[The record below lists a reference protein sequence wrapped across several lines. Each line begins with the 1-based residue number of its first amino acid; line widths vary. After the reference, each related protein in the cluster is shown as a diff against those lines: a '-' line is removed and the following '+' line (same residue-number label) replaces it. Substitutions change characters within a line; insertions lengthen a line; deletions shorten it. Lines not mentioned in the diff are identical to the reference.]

1 MWTVLLRAR
10 CVSGVLR
17 VLRARARC
25 VARFSWEDVDVSD
38 ASFMMQSRAQVL
50 RMLLR
55 SETVSL
61 YALNAPVRGVTPLG
75 LAAWLNVPEA
85 IRVLLE
91 ESRGLVAVDGTDS
104 VGVTPLMCECLCP
117 RLQGVEMC

>member
-75 LAAWLNVPEA
+75 LARSEEHTSNSSHSG
-85 IRVLLE
+85 
-91 ESRGLVAVDGTDS
+91 ESRMPSSA
-104 VGVTPLMCECLCP
+104 
-117 RLQGVEMC
+117 